1 MKISHFPWFV
11 LVRSGTKCD
20 ERTNTL
26 MQCTTESLV
35 HSSQALSNFVLR
47 VRFRPG
53 TRTAYYNLLST
64 LFASGSTRK
73 ALRPTYIVPILTQS
87 PAKQEVYG
95 DKDDWNPSMATGV
108 CLMLLANCT
117 CNDVQLQVRKL

>member
-64 LFASGSTRK
+64 PFASGSTRK

-95 DKDDWNPSMATGV
+95 DEDDWNPSMATGV